1 MSFLECAPSVFVIG
15 EEYEILVNAKENGIL
30 YLEIGGEAFFEENAG
45 VLATERAYA
54 KIRVPQTVLDKAEA
68 YTVVYSK
75 TICHQAYFSEMG
87 EPERESFPFRPI
99 KKTDGVRIFYL
110 SDVHSHFSLAEQ
122 AAARFADE
130 TDLYIMNGDVAE
142 VEKEK
147 DFLEVSI
154 FLGQVAKGAVPI
166 VFVRGNHDTR
176 GKLSHFYTDFFPAN
190 GKDTYF
196 TFSVGPIAG
205 IALDCGEDKPDD
217 YVYGAEYGYKSAYA
231 GINRFAPFRRR
242 ELAWLKEQAPLTRPY
257 RIAVSHICPMQTARR
272 AGCEFDIEREV
283 YTAFSEQLSRLGVQ
297 AMLCGHIHRAYTML
311 PGDGQSLLPHD
322 FPIVVGAFLRGK
334 TENGDALV
342 GGTALLLE
350 NGKMQVRFTDKT
362 GKETESTSLSLC

>member
-1 MSFLECAPSVFVIG
+1 MSFLSAAPSVFVIG
-15 EEYEILVNAKENGIL
+15 DQYELLLFAKKNGIL
-30 YLEIGGEAFFEENAG
+30 FVEIGKEQFFEENAG
-45 VLATERAYA
+45 VLATERRFA
-54 KIRVPQTVLDKAEA
+54 KVRVPQSVLDGAEG
-68 YTVVYSK
+68 YTVVYRE
-75 TICHQAYFSEMG
+75 TIDHKAYFSEIG
-87 EPERESFPFRPI
+87 EEQRESFAFRPI
-99 KKTDGVRIFYL
+99 KKADGICIFYL

-122 AAARFADE
+122 AAAKFADE

-142 VEKEK
+142 VEKEE
-147 DFLEVSI
+147 DFLQVSI

-176 GKLSHFYTDFFPAN
+176 GKLSHFYTDYFPSN

-196 TFSVGPIAG
+196 TFSVGPIDG

-311 PGDGQSLLPHD
+311 PGDGQSLLAHT
-322 FPIVVGAFLRGK
+322 FPIVVGAFLRGRK
-334 TENGDALV
+334 ENGDALV

-350 NGKMQVRFTDKT
+350 GGKMQVRFTDGE
-362 GKETESTSLSLC
+362 GKETESTSLSLL